1 MWTEAGGEDG
11 PQGAGILCT
20 YTWEGDSGTNTSSC
34 GVVFFFLT
42 SLLEYNCF
50 TSGVVLSAVLQRGR
64 PKRTGPEVCPVGQNL
79 PVLCPSPSPASRIT
93 CLLSLAIAPYLS
105 NSFSSS
111 RSQLRCHQQ
120 LLSHHPI
127 QFFQSTYCYR
137 QFSCVLSASLTGM
150 PVSRRHVP

>member
-1 MWTEAGGEDG
+1 MACPSQPWVWTEAGGEDG

-20 YTWEGDSGTNTSSC
+20 YTWEGDPGTNTSSC
-34 GVVFFFLT
+34 
-42 SLLEYNCF
+42 
-50 TSGVVLSAVLQRGR
+50 GVVLSAVLQRGR
-64 PKRTGPEVCPVGQNL
+64 PKRTGPEVRPVGQNL
-79 PVLCPSPSPASRIT
+79 PVLCPSPSPASQIT

-120 LLSHHPI
+120 LLSRHPI
-127 QFFQSTYCYR
+127 QFFQSTYCCR
-137 QFSCVLSASLTGM
+137 QFSCVPSASLTGM